1 MPTWES
7 SALSPEP
14 GGWREGSGIKD
25 EPSLKKLK

>member
-7 SALSPEP
+7 SALSLEP
-14 GGWREGSGIKD
+14 GGWQEGSGIKD